1 VDQRGDLARVKARTL
16 VIAGALDPVIPLA
29 DTKFVA
35 DGISGASYIELQAAH
50 LSNIEAAPQFTE
62 ALLKFLSEPEAK

>member
-1 VDQRGDLARVKARTL
+1 L

-35 DGISGASYIELQAAH
+35 AGISGASYIELQAAH

-62 ALLKFLSEPEAK
+62 ALVKFLSEPEAK

>member
-1 VDQRGDLARVKARTL
+1 L

-35 DGISGASYIELQAAH
+35 AGISGASYIELQAAH
-50 LSNIEAAPQFTE
+50 LSNIEAAPHFTE

>member
-1 VDQRGDLARVKARTL
+1 VKARTL

-35 DGISGASYIELQAAH
+35 AGISGASYLELQAAH